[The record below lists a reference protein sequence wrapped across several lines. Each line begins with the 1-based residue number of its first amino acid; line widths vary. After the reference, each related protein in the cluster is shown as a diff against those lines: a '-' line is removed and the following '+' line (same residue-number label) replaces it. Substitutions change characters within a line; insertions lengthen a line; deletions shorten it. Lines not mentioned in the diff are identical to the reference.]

1 MIKPGEKLVRA
12 LIDEINVRIS
22 VLERDVAAGLIRP
35 RYWRY
40 RHRWI
45 SADYERLRKIAQRYG
60 FDV

>member
-1 MIKPGEKLVRA
+1 MKPGEKLVRM
-12 LIDEINVRIS
+12 LLTELNDRLTT
-22 VLERDVAAGLIRP
+22 LEQLAAAGRIGQ

-45 SADYERLRKIAQRYG
+45 SADYERLRVIAQRYG

>member
-22 VLERDVAAGLIRP
+22 VLERAVAAGRIGS

>member
-1 MIKPGEKLVRA
+1 MKPGEKLVRTM
-12 LIDEINVRIS
+12 LTELNDRLTT
-22 VLERDVAAGLIRP
+22 LERLASAGRIGQ

>member
-1 MIKPGEKLVRA
+1 MKPGEKLVRTM
-12 LIDEINVRIS
+12 LTELNDRLTT
-22 VLERDVAAGLIRP
+22 LERLAAAGRIGS

>member
-1 MIKPGEKLVRA
+1 MKPGEKLVRTM
-12 LIDEINVRIS
+12 LTELNDRLTT
-22 VLERDVAAGLIRP
+22 LERLAAAGRIGS

-45 SADYERLRKIAQRYG
+45 SADCERLRKIAQRYG

>member
-1 MIKPGEKLVRA
+1 MKPGEKLVRT
-12 LIDEINVRIS
+12 LLTELNDRLTT
-22 VLERDVAAGLIRP
+22 LEQLAAAGRIGQ

-45 SADYERLRKIAQRYG
+45 SADYERLRRIAQRYG

>member
-1 MIKPGEKLVRA
+1 MKPGEKLVRA
-12 LIDEINVRIS
+12 MLTELNDRLTT
-22 VLERDVAAGLIRP
+22 LERLAAAGRIGQC
-35 RYWRY
+35 YWRY

>member
-1 MIKPGEKLVRA
+1 MRPGEKLVRT
-12 LIDEINVRIS
+12 LLTELNDRLTT
-22 VLERDVAAGLIRP
+22 LEQLAAAGRIGQ

-45 SADYERLRKIAQRYG
+45 SADYERLRSIAQRSG

>member
-1 MIKPGEKLVRA
+1 MKPGEKLVRTM
-12 LIDEINVRIS
+12 LTELNDRLTM
-22 VLERDVAAGLIRP
+22 LERLAAAGRIGQ

-45 SADYERLRKIAQRYG
+45 SADYERLRVTAQRYG

>member
-1 MIKPGEKLVRA
+1 MKPGEKLVRT
-12 LIDEINVRIS
+12 LLTELNDRLTT
-22 VLERDVAAGLIRP
+22 LEQLAAAGRIGQ

-45 SADYERLRKIAQRYG
+45 SADYERLRVIAQRYG

>member
-1 MIKPGEKLVRA
+1 MKSGEKLVRT
-12 LIDEINVRIS
+12 LLTELNDRLTT
-22 VLERDVAAGLIRP
+22 LERLAAAGRIGQ

-45 SADYERLRKIAQRYG
+45 SADYERLRSIAQRYG

>member
-1 MIKPGEKLVRA
+1 MKPGEKLVRT
-12 LIDEINVRIS
+12 LMSELNERLGI
-22 VLERDVAAGLIRP
+22 LERDVAAGRSGS